1 MRKYYSV
8 LTEAGVNAFSAA
20 AVTGVPVGFAAMA
33 VGDGNGQQIQ
43 PDGSMTGLVNER
55 YRGSLNNLVI
65 VDPEK
70 NIIRAE
76 MVIPPQTGGF
86 WIREA
91 ALYNDEGVCLAVANV
106 ADAYKPLLA
115 EGSGRNQSIRVWIAV
130 SDTASVE
137 LKSDNAAILASQED
151 LLRVKNDTK
160 DYTDEQVSAL
170 EKVVIRNKR
179 AADDA
184 EASLSDSI
192 NRLKVYTDEQNET
205 LDTTLRDVI
214 AQTVSSAIREAWEDD
229 NPKGTVRFFSANVN
243 PNTRWPWSK
252 WVYTGENKSV
262 RIASADGSDVG
273 TTGGSDNVTIQQAN
287 LPAVQVN
294 VSGETSELPGQELTT
309 REAGRHKHKGGM
321 LAPGDAW
328 DDNYIV
334 GSDNDSRRTRNYT
347 DEVADH
353 SHIVDL
359 PAHKHTT
366 TGKTDN
372 LGEGKS
378 ISVVEAHTLLMCW
391 SRVA

>member
-55 YRGSLNNLVI
+55 YRGPLNNLVI

-160 DYTDEQVSAL
+160 DYSDEQVSAL
-170 EKVVIRNKR
+170 EKVVIRNKK

-214 AQTVSSAIREAWEDD
+214 AETVSSAIREAWEDD

-243 PNTRWPWSK
+243 PNTRWPWSR
-252 WVYTGENKSV
+252 WVYTGENKSI

-273 TTGGSDNVTIQQAN
+273 TTGGSDNVTLQQGN
-287 LPAVQVN
+287 LPAVQIN
-294 VSGETSELPGQELTT
+294 VTGETSEQGQQELTT
-309 REAGRHKHKGGM
+309 SGNGRHRHRAGDG
-321 LAPGDAW
+321 APGDTWQEASHGT
-328 DDNYIV
+328 DNQKYT
-334 GSDNDSRRTRNYT
+334 GWNYT
-347 DEVADH
+347 DYSEDH
-353 SHIVDL
+353 QHDVTI

-366 TGKTDN
+366 SGKTAN

-378 ISVVEAHTLLMCW
+378 FSVVEAHTLLMCW
-391 SRVA
+391 ARVA

>member
-55 YRGSLNNLVI
+55 YRGPLNNLVI

-160 DYTDEQVSAL
+160 DYSDEQVSAL
-170 EKVVIRNKR
+170 EKVVIRNKK

-214 AQTVSSAIREAWEDD
+214 AETVSSAIREAWEDD

-243 PNTRWPWSK
+243 PNTRWPWSR
-252 WVYTGENKSV
+252 WVYTGENKSI

-273 TTGGSDNVTIQQAN
+273 TTGGSDNVTLQQGN
-287 LPAVQVN
+287 LPAVQIN
-294 VSGETSELPGQELTT
+294 VTGETSEQGQQELTT
-309 REAGRHKHKGGM
+309 SGNGRHRHRAGDG
-321 LAPGDAW
+321 APGDTWQEASHGT
-328 DDNYIV
+328 DNQKYT
-334 GSDNDSRRTRNYT
+334 GWNYT
-347 DEVADH
+347 DYAEDH
-353 SHIVDL
+353 QHDVTI
-359 PAHKHTT
+359 PAHKHST
-366 TGKTDN
+366 TGKTAN

-378 ISVVEAHTLLMCW
+378 FSVVEAHTLLMCW
-391 SRVA
+391 ARVA

>member
-55 YRGSLNNLVI
+55 YRGPLNNLVI
-65 VDPEK
+65 VDHEK

-160 DYTDEQVSAL
+160 DYSDEQVSAL
-170 EKVVIRNKR
+170 EKVVIRNKK

-184 EASLSDSI
+184 ETSLSDSI

-214 AQTVSSAIREAWEDD
+214 AETVSSAIREAWEDD

-243 PNTRWPWSK
+243 PNTRWPWSR
-252 WVYTGENKSV
+252 WVYTGENKSI

-273 TTGGSDNVTIQQAN
+273 TTGGSDNVTLQQGN
-287 LPAVQVN
+287 LPAVQIN
-294 VSGETSELPGQELTT
+294 VTGETSEQGQQELTT
-309 REAGRHKHKGGM
+309 SGNGRHRHRAGDG
-321 LAPGDAW
+321 APGDTWQEASHGT
-328 DDNYIV
+328 DNQKYT
-334 GSDNDSRRTRNYT
+334 GWNYT
-347 DEVADH
+347 DYAEDH
-353 SHIVDL
+353 QHDVTI

-366 TGKTDN
+366 SGKTAS

-378 ISVVEAHTLLMCW
+378 FSVVEAHTLLMCW

>member
-55 YRGSLNNLVI
+55 YRGPLNNLVI

-160 DYTDEQVSAL
+160 DYSDEQVSAL
-170 EKVVIRNKR
+170 EKVVIRNKK

-184 EASLSDSI
+184 ETSLSDSI

-214 AQTVSSAIREAWEDD
+214 AETVSSAIREAWEDD

-243 PNTRWPWSK
+243 PNTRWPWSR
-252 WVYTGENKSV
+252 WVYTGENKSI

-273 TTGGSDNVTIQQAN
+273 TTGGSDNVTLQQGN
-287 LPAVQVN
+287 LPAVQIN
-294 VSGETSELPGQELTT
+294 VTGETSEQGQQELTT
-309 REAGRHKHKGGM
+309 SGNGRHRHRAGDG
-321 LAPGDAW
+321 APGDTWQEASHGT
-328 DDNYIV
+328 DNQKYT
-334 GSDNDSRRTRNYT
+334 GWNYT
-347 DEVADH
+347 DYAEDH
-353 SHIVDL
+353 QHDVTI
-359 PAHKHTT
+359 PAHKHST
-366 TGKTDN
+366 TGKTAN

-378 ISVVEAHTLLMCW
+378 FSVVEAHTLLMCW
-391 SRVA
+391 ARVA

>member
-20 AVTGVPVGFAAMA
+20 AVIGVPVGFAAMA

-55 YRGSLNNLVI
+55 YRGPLNNLVI

-160 DYTDEQVSAL
+160 DYSDEQVSAL
-170 EKVVIRNKR
+170 EKVVIRNKK

-214 AQTVSSAIREAWEDD
+214 AETVSSAIREAWEDD

-243 PNTRWPWSK
+243 PNTRWPWSR
-252 WVYTGENKSV
+252 WVYTGENKSI

-273 TTGGSDNVTIQQAN
+273 TTGGSDNVTLQQGN
-287 LPAVQVN
+287 LPAVQIN
-294 VSGETSELPGQELTT
+294 VTGETSEQGQQELTT
-309 REAGRHKHKGGM
+309 SGNGRHRHRAGDG
-321 LAPGDAW
+321 APGDTWQEASHGT
-328 DDNYIV
+328 DNQKYT
-334 GSDNDSRRTRNYT
+334 GWNYT
-347 DEVADH
+347 DYAEDH
-353 SHIVDL
+353 QHDVTI

-366 TGKTDN
+366 SGKTAN

-378 ISVVEAHTLLMCW
+378 FSVVEAHTLLMCW

>member
-55 YRGSLNNLVI
+55 YRGPLNNLVI

-160 DYTDEQVSAL
+160 DYSDEQVSAL
-170 EKVVIRNKR
+170 EKVVIRNKK

-214 AQTVSSAIREAWEDD
+214 AETVSSAIREAWEDD

-273 TTGGSDNVTIQQAN
+273 TTGGSDNVTLQQGN
-287 LPAVQVN
+287 LPAVQIN
-294 VSGETSELPGQELTT
+294 VTGETSEQGQQELTT
-309 REAGRHKHKGGM
+309 SGNGRHRHRAGDG
-321 LAPGDAW
+321 APGDTWQEASHGT
-328 DDNYIV
+328 DNQKYT
-334 GSDNDSRRTRNYT
+334 GWNYT
-347 DEVADH
+347 DYAEDH
-353 SHIVDL
+353 QHDVTI
-359 PAHKHTT
+359 PAHKHSTS
-366 TGKTDN
+366 GKTAN
-372 LGEGKS
+372 LGDGKS
-378 ISVVEAHTLLMCW
+378 FSVVEAHTLLMCW

>member
-55 YRGSLNNLVI
+55 YRGPLNNLVI

-160 DYTDEQVSAL
+160 DYSDEQVSAL
-170 EKVVIRNKR
+170 EKVVIRNKK

-214 AQTVSSAIREAWEDD
+214 AETVSSAIREAWEDD

-243 PNTRWPWSK
+243 PNTRWPWSR
-252 WVYTGENKSV
+252 WVYTGENKSI

-273 TTGGSDNVTIQQAN
+273 TTGGSDNVTLQQGN
-287 LPAVQVN
+287 LPAVQIN
-294 VSGETSELPGQELTT
+294 VTGETSEQGQQELTT
-309 REAGRHKHKGGM
+309 SGNGRHRHRAGDG
-321 LAPGDAW
+321 APGDTWQEASHGT
-328 DDNYIV
+328 DNQKYT
-334 GSDNDSRRTRNYT
+334 GWNYT
-347 DEVADH
+347 DYSEDH
-353 SHIVDL
+353 QHDVTI

-366 TGKTDN
+366 SGKTAN

-378 ISVVEAHTLLMCW
+378 FSVVEAHTLLMCW